1 MFPPEPLNRKKS
13 TRDLWGE
20 SETDNISEN
29 DWEKKHEFRYEDLYQ
44 VFIEYKQCFGVLKP
58 IPLNTFRDCISKRQK
73 PEVGRRSREGGSKI
87 RYYTFGNN
95 PQQVIEYLKQ
105 NGLYN
110 ENL

>member
-1 MFPPEPLNRKKS
+1 MKAIPLPIQFIQYYIEEYQSPGHPINN
-13 TRDLWGE
+13 T
-20 SETDNISEN
+20 
-29 DWEKKHEFRYEDLYQ
+29 WEYKHEDMKTQKYQ
-44 VFIEYKQCFGVLKP
+44 VFIEYKQYFGVLKP
-58 IPLNTFRDCISKRQK
+58 IPLNTFRDCISKKMK
-73 PEVGRRSREGGSKI
+73 PEVGCGTREGGSKR

>member
-1 MFPPEPLNRKKS
+1 MKACIKCFS
-13 TRDLWGE
+13 
-20 SETDNISEN
+20 NISN
-29 DWEKKHEFRYEDLYQ
+29 
-44 VFIEYKQCFGVLKP
+44 VLVYFKKP
-58 IPLNTFRDCISKRQK
+58 IPLNTFRDCISKRLK
-73 PEVGRRSREGGSKI
+73 PEVGRRTREGGSKI

>member
-1 MFPPEPLNRKKS
+1 MKAIPLPIQFIQYYIEEYQSPGHPINN
-13 TRDLWGE
+13 TQED
-20 SETDNISEN
+20 
-29 DWEKKHEFRYEDLYQ
+29 KHEFRYEDLYQ

-58 IPLNTFRDCISKRQK
+58 IPLNTFRDCISKRLK
-73 PEVGRRSREGGSKI
+73 PEVGRRTREGGSKI